1 MAYTIVCVFKEAG
14 VPMVAGTD
22 AGTSGVVGGFS
33 LHDELELLQEAGL
46 TPEEALAFATRL
58 SAVWLGL
65 DSEIGTIE
73 AGKLADLILLD
84 ANPLDAKNIRRISGV
99 FVNGRWLDQAKLKAM
114 LADLSKRNT
123 AAKDKYDWKK
133 TIGK

>member
-1 MAYTIVCVFKEAG
+1 
-14 VPMVAGTD
+14 MVAGTD

-46 TPEEALAFATRL
+46 TPEEVLASATRL
-58 SAVWLGL
+58 SAIWLGL

-84 ANPLDAKNIRRISGV
+84 ANPLDNAKNSRRISGV
-99 FVNGRWLDQAKLKAM
+99 FVNGRWLDKANLKAM
-114 LADLSKRNT
+114 LADLSKRNN
-123 AAKDKYDWKK
+123 ASKDKFDWKK